1 MLSATARLAM
11 IVGYAAAATPA
22 DLRVDWQGSPALGV
36 GVGGPSPAAPLL
48 FGWSVPSCPAVAGA
62 MQTGF
67 RIVVLHDTGGAGT
80 VWDSGDVRGNV
91 SVAVRYGG
99 PTLAPGTAYRWR
111 VTTTMST
118 TTTSATTTGGG
129 GGGCTSKPSAEAV
142 FITACDWHASSASWI
157 GLGNESSTFNL
168 VRRVVPVPAR
178 NRVRRMIAFVSA
190 QVSGCPACYQAGA
203 GQATAGGHAGVHV

>member
-80 VWDSGDVRGNV
+80 VWDSGDVQSANCSQIVYAGKALAPFTRYTWNV
-91 SVAVRYGG
+91 EWTSSAGDKSAVATAKFETGPLAVR
-99 PTLAPGTAYRWR
+99 
-111 VTTTMST
+111 
-118 TTTSATTTGGG
+118 
-129 GGGCTSKPSAEAV
+129 
-142 FITACDWHASSASWI
+142 D
-157 GLGNESSTFNL
+157 
-168 VRRVVPVPAR
+168 
-178 NRVRRMIAFVSA
+178 
-190 QVSGCPACYQAGA
+190 
-203 GQATAGGHAGVHV
+203 